1 MIRKISDLIL
11 IADEKET
18 GTILYRVFSKS
29 GVVDI
34 PEGITDIAP
43 YCFSETMHLPKELQ
57 KEYDERDTDI
67 LYHEFSGEFVNSIT
81 FPKSVE
87 KIGNNAFY
95 NCRELTDITMGS
107 NIKEVGSD
115 VFMNCRNLHKICILS
130 DIKDVTGLRQVLSRI
145 SSEIEVT
152 YMKYDKI
159 TAKVLYPEYSESYDE
174 IAPAHIFG
182 RNIEGE
188 GFRARQCFDGGR
200 ADMRQYD
207 TIFPKASAE
216 ESVEVAGKI
225 AMYRL
230 MYPYMLNDS
239 EKDLYMEYL
248 ENNKSEIVNLFI
260 ENKSID
266 EVEFMLELFGSDREM
281 IETAIVKAA
290 ETGFGEVTA
299 LVLKYRRKKEDI
311 RKERYSF

>member
-1 MIRKISDLIL
+1 MIRKINDLIL

-18 GTILYRVFSKS
+18 GTILYRVSSKS

-34 PEGITDIAP
+34 PEGITDIAQ

-67 LYHEFSGEFVNSIT
+67 LYHEFSGGFVNSIT

-95 NCRELTDITMGS
+95 NCLELTDITMGS

>member
-1 MIRKISDLIL
+1 MIKKINDLIL

-18 GTILYRVFSKS
+18 GTILYSVFSKS

-34 PEGITDIAP
+34 PEGITDIAQ

-67 LYHEFSGEFVNSIT
+67 LYHECSGGFVNSIT